1 METTVPGIFACGNVV
16 QVHDL
21 VDWVTEEARKAGKA
35 AARFVLG
42 QIKEKAPDFVTR
54 PGTGV
59 RYVVPQRIR
68 LENVEKELDLMF
80 RVTDPFKDKVLVAR
94 HGDTV
99 LKKAKKAHLAP
110 GEMENLKIPVEKLQ
124 GLTGELTLCLEEVAK

>member
-1 METTVPGIFACGNVV
+1 METSLPGIFACGNVV

-42 QIKEKAPDFVTR
+42 QIKAQEPDLVTKA
-54 PGTGV
+54 GTGV
-59 RYVVPQRIR
+59 RYVVPQRVR
-68 LENVEKELDLMF
+68 LENVDKDLELMF
-80 RVTDPFKDKVLVAR
+80 RVTDPFQEKVLVAR

-110 GEMENLKIPVEKLQ
+110 GEMENLKIPVDKLQ
-124 GLTGELTLCLEEVAK
+124 GLTGELTLCLEEVAQ